1 MTTYSNLEKREII
14 YSHYEKPNNFLKYQ
28 DAKSIL
34 DHSNTGCADNLVLNV
49 EIKNNI
55 LTNASF
61 NGIGCSIFIAATDIM
76 IDILKNK
83 TIDEIKII
91 IQEYENMILNSKVNN
106 MEILGDLVIF
116 ENVKIHLNRVE
127 CAIIISRSFKKALNI
142 E

>member
-14 YSHYEKPNNFLKYQ
+14 YSHYEKPNNFSEYK

-49 EIKNNI
+49 EVENNI
-55 LTNASF
+55 LKNATF
-61 NGIGCSIFIAATDIM
+61 NGIGCSIFMAASDIM

-83 TIDEIKII
+83 TINEIKLII
-91 IQEYENMILNSKVNN
+91 NEYENMIFNSKINN
-106 MEILGDLVIF
+106 PDILGDLIIF
-116 ENVKIHLNRVE
+116 ENVRVHMNRVE
-127 CAIIISRSFKKALNI
+127 CATIISRSFKKALNI